1 MCPSGWLH
9 GRCSTGIIRGDPL
22 QPQFSLGIIGIS
34 LDQWRVSI
42 GLFHCCSFDS
52 SETFIIRCNLM
63 HLVWSLLANLTPIF
77 KWACLVSQQQLE
89 SSLCNFQFSLVMF
102 LLLLE
107 AGDIESN
114 PDPVESTISRLVQ
127 RLRAT
132 GRLTDRPRSGRPRVT
147 TQRQDRRIRL
157 VHLRNRLRTATETA
171 REVIGTHGRR
181 VCPRT
186 VRNRLREF
194 DLRPRRPYVGPNLT
208 PRRRQRR
215 MQWLRAHAPNRF
227 RLADWRRVMFS
238 DESRFSLQRSDR
250 RQRVYRRLGERYSD
264 ACIREVDRFGGGG
277 SVMVWGGIS
286 YGVKTPLVVIQGNL
300 TAVRYRDQVLM
311 PHVLPLVNAHN
322 LTFQHDNARPH
333 VARVCRDF
341 LNQNNVQVLDWPPY
355 SPDLNPVEHLWD
367 ALDRRVRKLVNVPNN
382 VAQLQLALIQEWNN
396 IPQRTIDNLV
406 GSMVRRVR
414 AATAARGG
422 HTRY

>member
-1 MCPSGWLH
+1 MVRLSQLH
-9 GRCSTGIIRGDPL
+9 RGRAIALIL
-22 QPQFSLGIIGIS
+22 QGRSQRDVAQQFG
-34 LDQWRVSI
+34 V
-42 GLFHCCSFDS
+42 H
-52 SETFIIRCNLM
+52 
-63 HLVWSLLANLTPIF
+63 
-77 KWACLVSQQQLE
+77 
-89 SSLCNFQFSLVMF
+89 
-102 LLLLE
+102 
-107 AGDIESN
+107 
-114 PDPVESTISRLVQ
+114 ESTISRLVQ

-171 REVIGTHGRR
+171 REVIGIHGRR
-181 VCPRT
+181 VCPTT

-194 DLRPRRPYVGPNLT
+194 DLRPRRPYVGPNLS

-264 ACIREVDRFGGGG
+264 ACVREVDRFGGVGGGGG

-286 YGVKTPLVVIQGNL
+286 HGVKTPPVVIQGNL
-300 TAVRYRDQVLM
+300 TAARYRDQVLM

-322 LTFQHDNARPH
+322 LAFQHDNARPQ

-355 SPDLNPVEHLWD
+355 SPDLNSIEHLWD
-367 ALDRRVRKLVNVPNN
+367 ALDRRVRKSVNVPNN

-396 IPQRTIDNLV
+396 IPQRTIDILV

-414 AATAARGG
+414 APTAARGG

>member
-1 MCPSGWLH
+1 MAHLSQLD
-9 GRCSTGIIRGDPL
+9 RGTAIALIL
-22 QPQFSLGIIGIS
+22 QGDVAQQFG
-34 LDQWRVSI
+34 V
-42 GLFHCCSFDS
+42 H
-52 SETFIIRCNLM
+52 
-63 HLVWSLLANLTPIF
+63 
-77 KWACLVSQQQLE
+77 E
-89 SSLCNFQFSLVMF
+89 SM
-102 LLLLE
+102 
-107 AGDIESN
+107 
-114 PDPVESTISRLVQ
+114 ISRLVQ

-147 TQRQDRRIRL
+147 TQRQDKRIRL

-181 VCPRT
+181 SCVYPRT

-250 RQRVYRRLGERYSD
+250 RQRVFRRLGERYSD
-264 ACIREVDRFGGGG
+264 ACVREVDRFGGGG
-277 SVMVWGGIS
+277 SVVWGRIS
-286 YGVKTPLVVIQGNL
+286 HGVKTPLVVIQGNL

-311 PHVLPLVNAHN
+311 PHILPLVNAHN
-322 LTFQHDNARPH
+322 LSFQHDNARPH

-355 SPDLNPVEHLWD
+355 SPDLNPIEHLWD
-367 ALDRRVRKLVNVPNN
+367 ALDRRVRKRVNVPNN

-422 HTRY
+422 HMRY